1 MPLTLLPALPPPP
14 DSKIYLHLWQRFNLP
29 KSNDQSNIPIQVE
42 SIMEGTVE
50 AMMEA
55 TLKATMEATVEA
67 TMEATV
73 EAVVGVE
80 TGAAATEVAEIKAL
94 KYFVKIVY
102 LYKVQVF

>member
-1 MPLTLLPALPPPP
+1 
-14 DSKIYLHLWQRFNLP
+14 
-29 KSNDQSNIPIQVE
+29 
-42 SIMEGTVE
+42 MEGTVE

-55 TLKATMEATVEA
+55 TLKAAVEA

>member
-55 TLKATMEATVEA
+55 TLKATVKAAVEA

-73 EAVVGVE
+73 EATVEAVAGVE
-80 TGAAATEVAEIKAL
+80 MGAAATVVVEIKAL
-94 KYFVKIVY
+94 KYFC
-102 LYKVQVF
+102 

>member
-1 MPLTLLPALPPPP
+1 MEGTL
-14 DSKIYLHLWQRFNLP
+14 
-29 KSNDQSNIPIQVE
+29 
-42 SIMEGTVE
+42 GTVE
-50 AMMEA
+50 ATVKDSVEA
-55 TLKATMEATVEA
+55 TMEA

>member
-1 MPLTLLPALPPPP
+1 MG
-14 DSKIYLHLWQRFNLP
+14 WQ
-29 KSNDQSNIPIQVE
+29 SMGTGIQSRG
-42 SIMEGTVE
+42 SIFPNPMINPTYPYKWKQWGGGV
-50 AMMEA
+50 
-55 TLKATMEATVEA
+55 
-67 TMEATV
+67 EATV